1 MRDLFRDRSNG
12 YIESIKRGQA
22 VMSYLNGQ
30 MVYGEGSIQER
41 TEKLAVAIESADA
54 VIIGAGAGLS
64 TSVGFTY
71 SGERFERY
79 FFDFAEEYGITDIY
93 SGGFFPF
100 PNDETRWAWWARAIY
115 YNRYIKA
122 PKPVYE
128 NLLKVVSGKDYF
140 VVTTNVDHQ
149 FQRAGFDKKRLFYT
163 QGDFGLFQSE
173 NGKDGITFDN
183 EVWVNRAMEAQ
194 GFIRDDSGEF
204 DVPSDKSI
212 KMQIPSELIPVMPTT
227 GGPVTNNLRADG
239 TFVEDGGWRDAS
251 ARYSDFLRRHE
262 NMNVLFLELGVGAN
276 TPVIIKFPFWQMAI
290 TNKNSTYAC
299 VNYGE
304 AFCPAELE
312 DRSICISSD
321 IGDVLETILQF

>member
-1 MRDLFRDRSNG
+1 MRDLFRDRPNG

-22 VMSYLNGQ
+22 FMSYLNGQ

-41 TEKLAVAIESADA
+41 TKKLVAAMDAADA

-64 TSVGFTY
+64 TSAGFTY

-100 PNDETRWAWWARAIY
+100 PNDETRWAWWVRAIY

-140 VVTTNVDHQ
+140 VITTNVDHQ

-173 NGKDGITFDN
+173 DGKNGITFDN

-212 KMQIPSELIPVMPTT
+212 KMQIPSELIPVMPIT
-227 GGPVTNNLRADG
+227 GGPVTNNLRTDG
-239 TFVEDGGWRDAS
+239 SFVEDAGWQAAS

-276 TPVIIKFPFWQMAI
+276 TPMIIKFPFWQMAI
-290 TNKNSTYAC
+290 TNNNSTYAC

-312 DRSICISSD
+312 ERSICISSD
-321 IGDVLETILQF
+321 IGDVIETILQF

>member
-1 MRDLFRDRSNG
+1 MRDLFRDRPNG

-64 TSVGFTY
+64 TSAGFTY

-173 NGKDGITFDN
+173 DGKDGITFDN

-227 GGPVTNNLRADG
+227 GGPVTNNLGLWSKMVAGEMLRQDIRIACAD
-239 TFVEDGGWRDAS
+239 TR
-251 ARYSDFLRRHE
+251 
-262 NMNVLFLELGVGAN
+262 
-276 TPVIIKFPFWQMAI
+276 T
-290 TNKNSTYAC
+290 
-299 VNYGE
+299 
-304 AFCPAELE
+304 
-312 DRSICISSD
+312 
-321 IGDVLETILQF
+321 